1 MNQIGN
7 RFRLGEVEFA
17 GEESPPRELTGLGRA
32 TTTREAIFDEPT
44 DEKGVAVTRDFQRII
59 TGEGMRGDGQYGDH
73 LIDRRAHEVAPDRRR
88 RAASG
93 GGGATAEGCAGNGR
107 CQGAIDTD
115 YREGGASGGRGGG
128 DDGLG
133 VGHAVGSSQ
142 GGGAGEA
149 SGVISVEK
157 AGRAGG

>member
-1 MNQIGN
+1 M
-7 RFRLGEVEFA
+7 
-17 GEESPPRELTGLGRA
+17 
-32 TTTREAIFDEPT
+32 
-44 DEKGVAVTRDFQRII
+44 TRDFQRIVA
-59 TGEGMRGDGQYGDH
+59 GERMWCDSQHGDD
-73 LIDRRAHEVAPDRRR
+73 LIDGLTRKVAPDRRCR
-88 RAASG
+88 PASG
-93 GGGATAEGCAGNGR
+93 RCRVAAEGGAGDGR
-107 CQGAIDTD
+107 RQGAIDTD
-115 YREGGASGGRGGG
+115 YRERGASGGRGGG